1 MKTFFKFFL
10 IISCL
15 IFIYLNLR
23 GNQDII
29 VNIFNFGL
37 IKIFKIILL
46 CVLSILIYSKL
57 ILLTSRYLGNLKILN
72 SKWNLIYFN
81 SQFLNS
87 IPFFGILYRAKQLK
101 NLNLGYEKFFAI
113 YLLITWFYLFLTLL
127 FISFEILIF
136 MPDYKFLNTNLY
148 YLTFTCSI
156 FVITLP
162 LIFIKLFYF
171 ISKKYLINKN
181 YLSKVKIL
189 LSIFDFTKYKAKFL
203 RQFIFFF
210 IFLHIFEFL
219 IFFELISGLKL
230 DISLYKSYLI
240 FIGTSLIDSINILP
254 QNILISDIGYGF
266 VTKYLENDFQLG
278 VMSKLYMR
286 FVIFTSSI
294 LIAIVYSIYAN
305 TFQKKLWKL
314 QI

>member
-57 ILLTSRYLGNLKILN
+57 ILLTTRYLGNLKILN

-87 IPFFGILYRAKQLK
+87 IPFLGILYRAKQLK
-101 NLNLGYEKFFAI
+101 NLNLGYDKFFAV
-113 YLLITWFYLFLTLL
+113 YLMITWLYLFLTLL
-127 FISFEILIF
+127 FISFEMLIF
-136 MPDYKFLNTNLY
+136 MPDYKFLNINLY
-148 YLTFTCSI
+148 YLTFACGI
-156 FVITLP
+156 FIIILP
-162 LIFIKLFYF
+162 LIFLKLIQF
-171 ISKKYLINKN
+171 IFKKYLTNKN
-181 YLSKVKIL
+181 YLSKIKIL
-189 LSIFDFTKYKAKFL
+189 LSIFDITAHKAEFL
-203 RQFIFFF
+203 RKFIFFF

-219 IFFELISGLKL
+219 IFFELMSGLKL
-230 DISLYKSYLI
+230 DISLRESYSF
-240 FIGTSLIDSINILP
+240 FIGMSLVDSINFLP

-266 VTKYLENDFQLG
+266 VTKYLAEDFQLG
-278 VMSKLYMR
+278 VISKLYLR
-286 FVIFTSSI
+286 FMIFTSSI
-294 LIAIVYSIYAN
+294 LIAIVYSIYFN
-305 TFQKKLWKL
+305 IFQKKLKNP
-314 QI
+314 

>member
-29 VNIFNFGL
+29 DNIFNFGL

-57 ILLTSRYLGNLKILN
+57 ILLTLRHVCNLKILN

-87 IPFFGILYRAKQLK
+87 IPFLGILYRAKQLK
-101 NLNLGYEKFFAI
+101 NLNLGYDKFFAV
-113 YLLITWFYLFLTLL
+113 YLMITWLYLFLTLL

-148 YLTFTCSI
+148 YLTFTCGI

-171 ISKKYLINKN
+171 MSKKYLINKN

-210 IFLHIFEFL
+210 IFLHF
-219 IFFELISGLKL
+219 
-230 DISLYKSYLI
+230 
-240 FIGTSLIDSINILP
+240 
-254 QNILISDIGYGF
+254 
-266 VTKYLENDFQLG
+266 
-278 VMSKLYMR
+278 
-286 FVIFTSSI
+286 
-294 LIAIVYSIYAN
+294 
-305 TFQKKLWKL
+305 
-314 QI
+314 

>member
-1 MKTFFKFFL
+1 LKTFFKFFL

-57 ILLTSRYLGNLKILN
+57 ILLTTRYLGNLKILD

-148 YLTFTCSI
+148 YLTFTCGI

-171 ISKKYLINKN
+171 MSKKYLINKN

>member
-1 MKTFFKFFL
+1 LKTFFKFFL

-29 VNIFNFGL
+29 DNIFNFGL

-113 YLLITWFYLFLTLL
+113 YLMITWFYLFLTLL

-203 RQFIFFF
+203 RQFIFLF